1 MKKLIVYFSRNHQN
15 YVNGAIVE
23 LAVGNTEVIAK
34 KLQKLTGAELFKIE
48 PVQEYAH
55 DYQTCILQAK
65 EDLKRDARP
74 ELKAYPESLDTYD
87 TIYLGYPN
95 YWGTMPMAVRTFLE
109 HFDFVGKTIRPFC
122 THEGSGMGKSER
134 DIQRLCP
141 STRVER
147 GLAIQGSSD
156 RCFTHLFS
164 HFGSHFLGSS
174 FPVCQ
179 SA

>member
-1 MKKLIVYFSRNHQN
+1 MKNLIVYFSRNHQN

-95 YWGTMPMAVRTFLE
+95 YWGTMPTNGAGGWVNQ
-109 HFDFVGKTIRPFC
+109 D
-122 THEGSGMGKSER
+122 SDGMRQECNEIHYR
-134 DIQRLCP
+134 DTLCHIPQIQP
-141 STRVER
+141 
-147 GLAIQGSSD
+147 
-156 RCFTHLFS
+156 
-164 HFGSHFLGSS
+164 LGSS
-174 FPVCQ
+174 HQRDDCVLP
-179 SA
+179 AAAL